1 MLYLNIILCDQNA
14 FFLSKFQCF
23 SLIQNILIIK
33 FTFDTPLSD
42 DNCVRPLVRNKQE
55 KKDSYVSFV
64 CPRWGKSLKYS
75 KRRDGRMGN

>member
-33 FTFDTPLSD
+33 FKFDTPLSD
-42 DNCVRPLVRNKQE
+42 DNCVRPLVRRFGGKNI
-55 KKDSYVSFV
+55 KK
-64 CPRWGKSLKYS
+64 S
-75 KRRDGRMGN
+75 KKRKIHPFPLCAQDGENL